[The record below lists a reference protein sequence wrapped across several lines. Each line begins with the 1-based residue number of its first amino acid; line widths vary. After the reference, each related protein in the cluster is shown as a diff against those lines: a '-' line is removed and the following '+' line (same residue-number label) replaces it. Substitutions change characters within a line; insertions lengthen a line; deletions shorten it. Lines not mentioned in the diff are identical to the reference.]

1 MTDVDGQTFKNIL
14 ASWTTGITV
23 ISVSY
28 NDDWQAFTANS
39 FASVSMDPPLICM
52 NVANRIDSRHYIA
65 HAGHFAISILAED
78 QLHYGKRFAG
88 YFDNQFEN
96 RFDGIEC
103 KTTSQSDPILPGS
116 MAWLSCTNEHMIN
129 LGENTMFIGRV
140 VEGGWSEAEHAP
152 LLYHNRQW
160 GKFQSIE
167 DK

>member
-1 MTDVDGQTFKNIL
+1 MTDVDGQAFKNIL

-39 FASVSMDPPLICM
+39 FASVSMNPPLICM
-52 NVANRIDSRHYIA
+52 NVANRIDSRSYIA
-65 HAGHFAISILAED
+65 HAGHFSISILAED
-78 QLHYGKRFAG
+78 QLDLGKRFAG
-88 YFDNQFEN
+88 YFDDQFSN
-96 RFDGIEC
+96 RFDGIDCE
-103 KTTSQSDPILPGS
+103 TTSLGDPILPNS
-116 MAWLSCTNEHMIN
+116 MAWLSCTVEHMIN
-129 LGENTMFIGRV
+129 LGDNTMFIGRV
-140 VEGGWSEAEHAP
+140 KDGGWSEVDHAP